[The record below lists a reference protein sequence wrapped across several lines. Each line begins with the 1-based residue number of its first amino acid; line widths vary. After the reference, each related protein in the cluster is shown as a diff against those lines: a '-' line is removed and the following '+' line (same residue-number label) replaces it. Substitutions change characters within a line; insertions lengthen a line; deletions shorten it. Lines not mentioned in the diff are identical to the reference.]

1 MKNNI
6 KDITNLIKLD
16 NTDFLNNKEIKIKN
30 SNYIDKKPI
39 IASKE
44 KLEVEKDNNGIVKL
58 GKYYI
63 DKDYDNN
70 EDFKDKKGSI
80 KIPHLKLNKE
90 LLNIIKKDIQN
101 FKNIKNESKNIKIYK
116 KKKVINHNF
125 NIKQNGDEKNKIKS
139 NGNINNDN
147 LTYK

>member
-16 NTDFLNNKEIKIKN
+16 NTDFLNIKEIKIKN
-30 SNYIDKKPI
+30 SNYIDIKPI
-39 IASKE
+39 ITNKE
-44 KLEVEKDNNGIVKL
+44 KSEVEKDNNGIDNL
-58 GKYYI
+58 GKYYM
-63 DKDYDNN
+63 DKDNDNN

-80 KIPHLKLNKE
+80 KMPKLKLNKE

-116 KKKVINHNF
+116 KKES
-125 NIKQNGDEKNKIKS
+125 D
-139 NGNINNDN
+139 
-147 LTYK
+147 

>member
-16 NTDFLNNKEIKIKN
+16 NTDFLNIKEIKIKN
-30 SNYIDKKPI
+30 SNYIDIKPI
-39 IASKE
+39 ITNKE
-44 KLEVEKDNNGIVKL
+44 KSEVEKDNNGIDNL
-58 GKYYI
+58 GKYYM
-63 DKDYDNN
+63 DKDNDNN

-80 KIPHLKLNKE
+80 KIPKLKLNKE